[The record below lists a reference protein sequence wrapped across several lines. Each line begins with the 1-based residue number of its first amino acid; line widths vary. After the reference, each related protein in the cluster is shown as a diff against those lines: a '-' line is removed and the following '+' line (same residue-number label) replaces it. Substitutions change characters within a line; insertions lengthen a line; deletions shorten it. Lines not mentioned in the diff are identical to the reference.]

1 MLRPVWAGLGGWR
14 ASVVVDGAGL
24 LLVVVVFARRI
35 GPIARSC
42 WGCPVLKCEPVAGL
56 LDAMAPGLF
65 CETTP
70 GRFSEAASGAVIG
83 AAAGLFVE
91 AAPEL
96 LSETAAR
103 LFVEAAAGLF
113 VEAVPGLFVE
123 AVPGLFVEA
132 VPGLFIET
140 APRLFI
146 EAAPRLFNESPA
158 IKRCAVVA
166 GDLAPSGINVAR
178 GVRRESTDSVGMLL
192 TFKPVVDICWVS
204 DAVLLGWAVVPGRVV
219 PAPGIPGAGAAPC
232 QRCISAIG
240 RCKAASLGSNSR
252 SKYWL
257 IPGPL

>member
-1 MLRPVWAGLGGWR
+1 
-14 ASVVVDGAGL
+14 
-24 LLVVVVFARRI
+24 
-35 GPIARSC
+35 
-42 WGCPVLKCEPVAGL
+42 
-56 LDAMAPGLF
+56 MAPGLF

-91 AAPEL
+91 AAPGL

-103 LFVEAAAGLF
+103 LFVEAAA
-113 VEAVPGLFVE
+113 GLFVE

>member
-103 LFVEAAAGLF
+103 LFVEAAA
-113 VEAVPGLFVE
+113 
-123 AVPGLFVEA
+123 GLFVEA

>member
-35 GPIARSC
+35 GPIARSR

-65 CETTP
+65 CETPP

-103 LFVEAAAGLF
+103 LFVEAAA
-113 VEAVPGLFVE
+113 
-123 AVPGLFVEA
+123 GLFVEA